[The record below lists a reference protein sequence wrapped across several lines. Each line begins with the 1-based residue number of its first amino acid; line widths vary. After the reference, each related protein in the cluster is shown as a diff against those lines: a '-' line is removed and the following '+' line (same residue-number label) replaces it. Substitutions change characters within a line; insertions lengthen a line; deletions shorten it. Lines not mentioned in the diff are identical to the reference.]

1 MQHIVCNAV
10 CYCVCLGLCV
20 NLGVHNEGAGR
31 EVQAAGS
38 SGGSN
43 AEGPEIPSTAEGRHI
58 EPTQH
63 QHRDH
68 GHATSG
74 KRKRIVVRRVSLFRT
89 HSFSIFQHPK
99 MLFYLV

>member
-20 NLGVHNEGAGR
+20 ILGVHNEGAGR

-63 QHRDH
+63 QHRPRPRYLGETETH
-68 GHATSG
+68 
-74 KRKRIVVRRVSLFRT
+74 RRS
-89 HSFSIFQHPK
+89 QG
-99 MLFYLV
+99 